1 MTLVAQLTLSQ
12 QTSHI
17 YCHYYNSGQSSL
29 LGHKCT
35 QYTATNGGAPPAE
48 RQGAERSGVAEL
60 LRESKGSAK
69 SKKLKKPPKGFS
81 KA

>member
-1 MTLVAQLTLSQ
+1 
-12 QTSHI
+12 
-17 YCHYYNSGQSSL
+17 
-29 LGHKCT
+29 
-35 QYTATNGGAPPAE
+35 GGAPPAE